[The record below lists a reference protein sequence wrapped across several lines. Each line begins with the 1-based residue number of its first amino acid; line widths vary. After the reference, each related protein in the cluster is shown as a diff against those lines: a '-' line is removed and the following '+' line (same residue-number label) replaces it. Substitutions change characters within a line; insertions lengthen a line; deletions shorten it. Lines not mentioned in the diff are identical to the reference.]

1 MPVQNIRFVGS
12 SDSLFAFQSTY
23 QLALHSLLFTLWLCV
38 CHCQER
44 GQPVLC
50 TIPMVLFFFFEETGA
65 AEVPTEILLRDKQK
79 QSTKKQNRG
88 GHSRNKERNKENEV
102 SYKLRS
108 SHVSIFGRYFFF
120 ACRIT
125 RRKTFLKMNLH

>member
-1 MPVQNIRFVGS
+1 MT
-12 SDSLFAFQSTY
+12 D
-23 QLALHSLLFTLWLCV
+23 LLV
-38 CHCQER
+38 
-44 GQPVLC
+44 V
-50 TIPMVLFFFFEETGA
+50 VVFEEIGG
-65 AEVPTEILLRDKQK
+65 AEVPTEDLLRNKQK

-102 SYKLRS
+102 NYKLRS

-120 ACRIT
+120 MRRIT